1 MGFYSTDNLAKF
13 KIENTLKTI
22 TQTKTNPLVIYASFE
37 LTESGEFKIN
47 PINPYL
53 QYGYFLV
60 TQPTENMSIQF
71 VGNTKLVK
79 KVLGMISFGY
89 PYSVE
94 QISPTTF
101 QFNLND
107 LPTPTPFFG
116 TLSII
121 LYKY

>member
-1 MGFYSTDNLAKF
+1 
-13 KIENTLKTI
+13 
-22 TQTKTNPLVIYASFE
+22 
-37 LTESGEFKIN
+37 
-47 PINPYL
+47 
-53 QYGYFLV
+53 
-60 TQPTENMSIQF
+60 
-71 VGNTKLVK
+71 
-79 KVLGMISFGY
+79 MISFGY

-116 TLSII
+116 KLSII